1 MTARLL
7 LLAPLLL
14 LIACSK
20 NAGNPAPPRVDTPL
34 PVPALASTL
43 EVPVTVNLD
52 QLERRIDT
60 ALPQQLLT
68 IDKVEQACVP
78 AQKVALCLKRN
89 SDGKCKIG
97 FDKTKITPDIACHI
111 KGAVTR
117 GPLRLSGSG
126 DTLLLAMPIAARVS
140 ARDARDRLKGETA
153 TAKAEVRARIHID
166 LDENWEPKARVAI
179 DYDWTEE
186 PGIDLLGTR
195 IKFAS
200 KADHALEPHI
210 KALEAKIPALLR
222 EQHSRELLEK
232 TWAQAFTV
240 ISVNRKNPEV
250 WIRLTPK
257 ALHVAP
263 FSVEGRTLTLP
274 VTAQALAETFLGNRP
289 KPTPPTPL
297 PNPSPQ
303 LVATGVS
310 LKLPVI
316 ASYDVLEPV
325 LAKALGK
332 LSKKGLTIQ
341 DYGTI
346 DVRFGDVTLYP
357 TTKGRIAVGLQIDA
371 RTTNRLLAAK
381 GTLWLTARPQNEP
394 NSKRVA
400 FTDLQ
405 IASQTNSRGFDL
417 LVAIANAPQVRTL
430 IATELT
436 QDFTKDYDKLM
447 AKIAPKIAALKLGKS
462 FIIKAELDEVTTG
475 QIEALGQG
483 LYMPVEARGQ
493 AVLMLKK

>member
-1 MTARLL
+1 MARLF

-20 NAGNPAPPRVDTPL
+20 DAGNPAPPRVETPI

-52 QLERRIDT
+52 QLERRLNT
-60 ALPQQLLT
+60 ALPLQLLA
-68 IDKVEQACVP
+68 IDKVEKACVP
-78 AQKVALCLKRN
+78 AQKVALCLKRDA
-89 SDGKCKIG
+89 DGKCKIG

-111 KGAVTR
+111 TGAVTR

-126 DTLLLAMPIAARVS
+126 DTLRLTMPISAQIN
-140 ARDARDRLKGETA
+140 ARDAKDKLKGETA
-153 TAKAEVRARIHID
+153 TAEAEVRARVHID

-179 DYDWTEE
+179 DYGWTEE

-195 IKFAS
+195 IKFAT
-200 KADHALEPHI
+200 KADRALEPHI

-222 EQHSRELLEK
+222 EQHSHELLEK

-240 ISVNRKNPEV
+240 LSVNRKNPEV

-263 FSVEGRTLTLP
+263 FTVEGRTLTLP
-274 VTAQALAETFLGNRP
+274 VTAQALAETFLGTRP
-289 KPTPPTPL
+289 KPNPPTPL

-310 LKLPVI
+310 LKLPVV

-332 LSKKGLTIQ
+332 LSKKGLNIK
-341 DYGTI
+341 DYGTV

-357 TTKGRIAVGLQIDA
+357 TTNGRIAVGLQIDA
-371 RTTNRLLAAK
+371 RTPNGLIDAK
-381 GTLWLTARPQNEP
+381 GTLWMTARPQNDI
-394 NSKRVA
+394 NSKRVQ
-400 FTDLQ
+400 FTDLE

-417 LVAIANAPQVRTL
+417 LVAIANAPQVRAI

-447 AKIAPKIAALKLGKS
+447 AKIAPKIAALKLGKN
-462 FIIKAELDEVTTG
+462 FIIKAELDEVVTG
-475 QIEALGQG
+475 QVEALGQG
-483 LYMPVEARGQ
+483 LYMPIEARGQ
-493 AVLMLKK
+493 AVLMLRN

>member
-1 MTARLL
+1 MA
-7 LLAPLLL
+7 
-14 LIACSK
+14 
-20 NAGNPAPPRVDTPL
+20 
-34 PVPALASTL
+34 
-43 EVPVTVNLD
+43 
-52 QLERRIDT
+52 
-60 ALPQQLLT
+60 

-78 AQKVALCLKRN
+78 AQKLTMCLKRDA
-89 SDGKCKIG
+89 DGKCKIG

-111 KGAVTR
+111 TGAVTR
-117 GPLRLSGSG
+117 GPIRLSGSG
-126 DTLLLAMPIAARVS
+126 DTLRLDMPISAQVT
-140 ARDARDRLKGETA
+140 ARDARDTLKGETA

-166 LDENWEPKARVAI
+166 LDENWEPIARVAI

-210 KALEAKIPALLR
+210 KALEAKIPALLL
-222 EQHSRELLEK
+222 EQHSRERLEK
-232 TWAQAFTV
+232 TWAEAFTV

-250 WIRLTPK
+250 WMRLTPQ

-263 FSVEGRTLTLP
+263 FSVQDRTLTLP
-274 VTAQALAETFLGNRP
+274 VTAQALAETFLGTRP
-289 KPTPPTPL
+289 KPNPPTPL

-303 LVATGVS
+303 LIANGVS

-316 ASYDVLEPV
+316 ADYAVLEPV

-332 LSKKGLTIQ
+332 LSKKGLIIK
-341 DYGTI
+341 DYGTV

-357 TTKGRIAVGLQIDA
+357 TDKGRIAVGLQIDA
-371 RTTNRLLAAK
+371 QTPDRLVDAK
-381 GTLWLTARPQNEP
+381 GTLWMTARPQNEP
-394 NSKRVA
+394 NSKRVQ

-405 IASQTNSRGFDL
+405 IASQTDSRGFDL
-417 LVAIANAPQVRTL
+417 LVAIANAPQVREI

-447 AKIAPKIAALKLGKS
+447 AKIAPKIAALKLGKN
-462 FIIKAELDEVTTG
+462 FIIKAELDEVITG
-475 QIEALGQG
+475 QVQALGQG

-493 AVLMLKK
+493 AVLMLKN